1 MEKFLQELGIRKSGY
16 YSKEGS
22 YVVDLDDSEEYGK
35 VYTILDN
42 SDTVEEMEDES
53 QVTIHSSNIVYTNDE
68 FQLTLLSDFDSDQ
81 YKLIV
86 RKL

>member
-42 SDTVEEMEDES
+42 SDIVEEMEDES